1 MLEYTTKLK
10 AWGNS
15 LGIVVP
21 KEQAE
26 KEKLKT
32 EQEIKVII
40 TPKKVLKVKN
50 IFGTLKGWKK
60 PTANIMKD
68 IDKELDSQF
77 LKTS

>member
-1 MLEYTTKLK
+1 MLEYITKLK

-50 IFGTLKGWKK
+50 IFGKLKDWKK
-60 PTANIMKD
+60 PTVDIMRE
-68 IDKELDSQF
+68 IDKDLDSKF
-77 LKTS
+77 LETS

>member
-26 KEKLKT
+26 KERLKT

>member
-1 MLEYTTKLK
+1 MLEYITKLK

-15 LGIVVP
+15 LGVVVP

-40 TPKKVLKVKN
+40 TPKKVLKVKD
-50 IFGTLKGWKK
+50 IGWGILN
-60 PTANIMKD
+60 PHLLNSD
-68 IDKELDSQF
+68 
-77 LKTS
+77 